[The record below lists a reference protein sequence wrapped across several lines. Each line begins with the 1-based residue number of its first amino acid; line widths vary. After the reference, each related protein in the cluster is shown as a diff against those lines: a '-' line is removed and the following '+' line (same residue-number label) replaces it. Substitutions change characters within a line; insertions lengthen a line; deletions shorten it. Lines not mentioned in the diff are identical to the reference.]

1 MSEQTYEL
9 RFEYFNEEN
18 ATLFFQ
24 KITDFLLSID
34 KLNNSLV
41 SVFGIEIDINIQIK
55 SIEKGSIRIWIAEK
69 LNKISDDDIKHYISN
84 PRELLA
90 DLLIKSKKMILE
102 KIQDKKCQDIPKE
115 YKNIIEKSDLKDFGY
130 NNNETKSKVDIN
142 SIQRLIRNYKQDLEC
157 FGKLGFE
164 LQKIAKTNKK
174 IYFLNEQQATL
185 LLTYMKNSESVRNA
199 KKVLVF
205 AFYKM
210 KEKLKNLEQE
220 QEKARFKTLSDENQR
235 LNSLN
240 HHQKIGYKSQLAQQ
254 KEKYEN
260 KIKALKYDLDH
271 KNELSFKR
279 KLSQKELLEL
289 RKILARDYGMI
300 CIKEWEMS
308 LFAEK
313 IGKDTVFEAVLNKLE
328 KELKYWKNYDEFEE
342 KWKKIL
348 RK

>member
-1 MSEQTYEL
+1 MSNLVYSL
-9 RFEYFNEEN
+9 NGG
-18 ATLFFQ
+18 LV
-24 KITDFLLSID
+24 TD
-34 KLNNSLV
+34 
-41 SVFGIEIDINIQIK
+41 Q
-55 SIEKGSIRIWIAEK
+55 
-69 LNKISDDDIKHYISN
+69 NKISTI
-84 PRELLA
+84 
-90 DLLIKSKKMILE
+90 
-102 KIQDKKCQDIPKE
+102 
-115 YKNIIEKSDLKDFGY
+115 
-130 NNNETKSKVDIN
+130 SKVDIN

-220 QEKARFKTLSDENQR
+220 QEKARFKTLSDENLR

-240 HHQKIGYKSQLAQQ
+240 HHQKIGYKSQLKQQ

-260 KIKALKYDLDH
+260 KIKALKYDLE
-271 KNELSFKR
+271 KKKELSFKR

-289 RKILARDYGMI
+289 RKILAKDYGI
-300 CIKEWEMS
+300 LCIKEWEFEF
-308 LFAEK
+308 LAEK
-313 IGKDTVFEAVLNKLE
+313 IALESTKMTTWDAVVKKL
-328 KELKYWKNYDEFEE
+328 KQSLDYWQNYEEYEE
-342 KWKKIL
+342 KWRKIL
-348 RK
+348 RS